1 MADILWSPDR
11 NKMKN
16 SYMSVL
22 KKKINNKY
30 NLGLKSYNDLYE
42 WSVNNIHL
50 FWEVLWYDLDIIYSK
65 NFKYVIDDESK
76 MPGANWFHDSKLNF
90 SENLLRYKNSN
101 KIALKFYNEKGN
113 YRELS
118 YKDLY
123 NLVSKVSYSF
133 RKMGLEEGDRVC
145 AVLPNIVETIVS
157 MLATASIGAIW
168 SSCSPEFG
176 IEGILDR
183 FKQVNPKLLISSN
196 GYYFKGKTYN
206 IVDKIS
212 SISKSI
218 KSIKNVIT
226 INYVNEIKVD
236 NSSISWEKIIDN
248 NSNEVIF
255 NQLSFDHPLYIMYS
269 SGTTGKPKSI
279 VHSAG
284 GTLIQH
290 MKELK
295 YHVDLRKEDNIF
307 YYTTCGWMMWNWLV
321 SSLSFGSCIVLYEGS
336 PFYPN
341 EGSLLKVMDNIDL
354 TIFGTSA
361 KYISYLQA
369 NDIIPKDIGNFAN
382 LRLILSTGSTL
393 EDSSFDFVYDCWK
406 SDVQLS
412 SISGGTDIIS
422 CFALGNPNLPVYRGE
437 LQCLG
442 LGMSVKSYDGQGK
455 HNFSQKGELVCDKAF
470 PSMPIRFWEDKNNE
484 KYIGAYFNDYNK
496 KWKHGDFILI
506 NDNYGVKIFGRSD
519 STLNPGG
526 IRIGTAEIYQALN
539 NLKYIK
545 DSLVVGQIKDK
556 DERIVLFVM
565 LNNDIDFNC
574 DIKKEIKMK
583 IRNYCSPKHV
593 PSIVLPIEDIPYT
606 MNGKKVEV
614 AVKKI
619 INGFEVDNKESLVN
633 PESLEFYKDIKEL
646 HI

>member
-1 MADILWSPDR
+1 MADILWSPDK
-11 NKMKN
+11 NKIKK

-22 KKKINNKY
+22 KKKINY
-30 NLGLKSYNDLYE
+30 RHSLDLKSYNDLYD
-42 WSVNNIHL
+42 WSISNIHL
-50 FWEVLWYDLDIIYSK
+50 FWETLWYDLDIIYSK
-65 NFKYVIDDESK
+65 NFKNVIDDENK
-76 MPGANWFHDSKLNF
+76 MPGANWFSGSKLNF
-90 SENLLRYKNSN
+90 SENLLKYKDSN
-101 KIALKFYNEKGN
+101 KIALKFYNEKGH
-113 YRELS
+113 YKELS
-118 YKDLY
+118 YKKLY
-123 NLVSKVSYSF
+123 TLVSKVSYSF
-133 RKMGLEEGDRVC
+133 KDMGLKEGDRIC
-145 AVLPNIVETIVS
+145 AVMPNVVETIVS
-157 MLATASIGAIW
+157 MLAAASIGVIW

-176 IEGILDR
+176 IQGILDR
-183 FKQVNPKLLISSN
+183 FKQINPKLLICSN

-206 IVDKIS
+206 IIDKML

-218 KSIKNVIT
+218 LSIKNVVVV
-226 INYVNEIKVD
+226 NYVDGIKAD
-236 NSSISWEKIIDN
+236 KSFIDWDRIIDN
-248 NSNEVIF
+248 NSDEVIF
-255 NQLSFDHPLYIMYS
+255 NQLPFNHPLYIMYS

-295 YHVDLRKEDNIF
+295 YHVDLREEDSIF

-341 EGSLLKVMDNIDL
+341 EDSLLKTMDSINL

-361 KYISYLQA
+361 KYISYLQT
-369 NDIIPKDIGNFAN
+369 NNIVPKDIGIFKS
-382 LRLILSTGSTL
+382 LRLILSTGSPL
-393 EDSSFDFVYDCWK
+393 EDSSFDFVYNYWK
-406 SDVQLS
+406 DDVQLS

-442 LGMSVKSYDGQGK
+442 LGMSVKSYDKKGN
-455 HNFSQKGELVCDKAF
+455 HNFLQKGELICDKAF
-470 PSMPIRFWEDKNNE
+470 PSMPIYFWKDKDNK
-484 KYIGAYFNDYNK
+484 KYLDAYFSDYNN

-506 NDNYGVKIFGRSD
+506 NYKYGVKIFGRSD

-539 NLKYIK
+539 SLKYIK
-545 DSLVVGQIKDK
+545 DSLVVGQTKDK
-556 DERIVLFVM
+556 DERIILFVI
-565 LNNDIDFNC
+565 LNNDIDFDFN
-574 DIKKEIKMK
+574 IKEEIKMK

-593 PSIVLPIEDIPYT
+593 PSIVLSVEDIPYT

-619 INGFEVDNKESLVN
+619 INGFEVDNKESLAN
-633 PESLEFYKDIKEL
+633 PESLELFKNIEEL